1 MKVKVKEDL
10 KVDTYYEGV
19 MFVKGME
26 KYKGKIF
33 NVEFVRILSC
43 HEEILSCH
51 EEIHLINS
59 EGIDGGYI
67 FSFPMLEIIEED
79 E

>member
-26 KYKGKIF
+26 QYKGKIF
-33 NVEFVRILSC
+33 NIEFVRIFPY
-43 HEEILSCH
+43 H
-51 EEIHLINS
+51 EEIHLINL
-59 EGIDGGYI
+59 EGIDGGYN

>member
-1 MKVKVKEDL
+1 MKAKVKEDL
-10 KVDTYYEGV
+10 KVDTFYEGV

-33 NVEFVRILSC
+33 NVEFVRILG
-43 HEEILSCH
+43 H

>member
-1 MKVKVKEDL
+1 MKVRVKENL

-26 KYKGKIF
+26 QYKGKIF
-33 NVEFVRILSC
+33 NIEFIRTHPCYEL
-43 HEEILSCH
+43 
-51 EEIHLINS
+51 IHLITL
-59 EGIDGGYI
+59 EGVDGGYN
-67 FSFPMLEIIEED
+67 FSPLMLEIVEED

>member
-1 MKVKVKEDL
+1 MKAKVKENL
-10 KVDTYYEGV
+10 EVNKYYEGV

-26 KYKGKIF
+26 QYKGKIF
-33 NVEFVRILSC
+33 NIEFIRI
-43 HEEILSCH
+43 HPYH

-59 EGIDGGYI
+59 EGIDGGYN

>member
-26 KYKGKIF
+26 QYKGKIF
-33 NVEFVRILSC
+33 NIEFVRIFPY
-43 HEEILSCH
+43 HEQ
-51 EEIHLINS
+51 IHLINL
-59 EGIDGGYI
+59 EGIDGGYN

>member
-10 KVDTYYEGV
+10 KVNTYYEDV
-19 MFVKGME
+19 MFVKDME
-26 KYKGKIF
+26 QYKGKIF
-33 NVEFVRILSC
+33 NVEFIRVHPYCEL
-43 HEEILSCH
+43 
-51 EEIHLINS
+51 IHLINL
-59 EGIDGGYI
+59 EGIDSGYN

>member
-19 MFVKGME
+19 MFVKDME
-26 KYKGKIF
+26 QYKGKIF
-33 NVEFVRILSC
+33 NVEFIRTHPYYEL
-43 HEEILSCH
+43 
-51 EEIHLINS
+51 IHLINL
-59 EGIDGGYI
+59 EGIDGGYN
-67 FSFPMLEIIEED
+67 FSFPMLDIIEED

>member
-10 KVDTYYEGV
+10 KVDEYYEGV

-26 KYKGKIF
+26 QYKGKIF
-33 NVEFVRILSC
+33 NIEFIRIHPFCEL
-43 HEEILSCH
+43 
-51 EEIHLINS
+51 IHLINL
-59 EGIDGGYI
+59 EGIDGGYN
-67 FSFPMLEIIEED
+67 FSPLMLEIVEED

>member
-10 KVDTYYEGV
+10 KVDEYYEGI
-19 MFVKGME
+19 MFVKDME
-26 KYKGKIF
+26 QYKGKIF
-33 NVEFVRILSC
+33 NVEFIRTHPYYEL
-43 HEEILSCH
+43 
-51 EEIHLINS
+51 IHLINL
-59 EGIDGGYI
+59 EGIDGGYN

>member
-1 MKVKVKEDL
+1 MKAKVKENL
-10 KVDTYYEGV
+10 EVNKYYEGV

-26 KYKGKIF
+26 QYKGKIF
-33 NVEFVRILSC
+33 NVEFVRVHPYCEL
-43 HEEILSCH
+43 
-51 EEIHLINS
+51 IHLINL
-59 EGIDGGYI
+59 EGIDDGYN

>member
-10 KVDTYYEGV
+10 KVDEYYEGV
-19 MFVKGME
+19 MFVKDME
-26 KYKGKIF
+26 QYKGKIF
-33 NVEFVRILSC
+33 NVEFIRTHPFYEL
-43 HEEILSCH
+43 
-51 EEIHLINS
+51 IHLINL
-59 EGIDGGYI
+59 EGIDGGYN

>member
-10 KVDTYYEGV
+10 KVDEYYEGV
-19 MFVKGME
+19 MFVKDME
-26 KYKGKIF
+26 QYKGKIF
-33 NVEFVRILSC
+33 NVEFIRTHPCYEL
-43 HEEILSCH
+43 
-51 EEIHLINS
+51 IHLINL
-59 EGIDGGYI
+59 EGIDGGYN

>member
-10 KVDTYYEGV
+10 KVDTFYEGV

-33 NVEFVRILSC
+33 NVEFVRIL
-43 HEEILSCH
+43 CH

>member
-1 MKVKVKEDL
+1 MKVKVKENL
-10 KVDTYYEGV
+10 KVDEYYEGV
-19 MFVKGME
+19 MFVKDME
-26 KYKGKIF
+26 QYKGKIF
-33 NVEFVRILSC
+33 NVEFVRILG
-43 HEEILSCH
+43 H

>member
-1 MKVKVKEDL
+1 MKVKVKENL
-10 KVDTYYEGV
+10 KVDEYYEGV

-26 KYKGKIF
+26 QYKGKIF
-33 NVEFVRILSC
+33 NIEFVRILP
-43 HEEILSCH
+43 CH
-51 EEIHLINS
+51 EEIHLINL
-59 EGIDGGYI
+59 EGIDGGYN

>member
-1 MKVKVKEDL
+1 MKVRVKEDL
-10 KVDTYYEGV
+10 KVDTFYEGV

-33 NVEFVRILSC
+33 NVEFVRILG
-43 HEEILSCH
+43 H

>member
-1 MKVKVKEDL
+1 MKVKVKENL
-10 KVDTYYEGV
+10 KVDEYYEGV

-26 KYKGKIF
+26 QYKGKILK
-33 NVEFVRILSC
+33 VEFIRV
-43 HEEILSCH
+43 HPYH
-51 EEIHLINS
+51 EEIHLINL
-59 EGIDGGYI
+59 EGIDGGYN